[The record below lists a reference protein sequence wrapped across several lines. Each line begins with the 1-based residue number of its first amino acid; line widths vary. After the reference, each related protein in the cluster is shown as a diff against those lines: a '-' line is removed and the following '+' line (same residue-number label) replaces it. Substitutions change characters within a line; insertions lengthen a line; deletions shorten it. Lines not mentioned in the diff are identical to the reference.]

1 MDTGLHAGTIDS
13 RWRFFA
19 AIILY
24 TGLIVDWTLRVT
36 QSAIEAFTSGYVT
49 LCAPFGESLAMIQSV
64 QLDLLNGGTLF
75 KEGEH
80 NGFTYVLLCCTELPR
95 TVSSNREWQPQSE

>member
-1 MDTGLHAGTIDS
+1 MDMNVWSFVFYAT
-13 RWRFFA
+13 
-19 AIILY
+19 IILY
-24 TGLIVDWTLRVT
+24 KGLIVDWTVRVT
-36 QSAIEAFTSGYVT
+36 QSVIEAFTSGYVT

-80 NGFTYVLLCCTELPR
+80 NGFTYILLCCTGSGNPNL
-95 TVSSNREWQPQSE
+95 SSSATSGKDRSP